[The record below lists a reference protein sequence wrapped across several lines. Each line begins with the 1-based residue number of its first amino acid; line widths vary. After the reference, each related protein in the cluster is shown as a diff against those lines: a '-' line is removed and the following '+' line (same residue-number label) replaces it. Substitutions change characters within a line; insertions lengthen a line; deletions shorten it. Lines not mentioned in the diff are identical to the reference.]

1 MLFRSGFAEDVI
13 DEVLDILEK
22 EEYLNDKV
30 YCEIFIEDKKKLN
43 GYGKN
48 KIKSLLIQKGISKN
62 IFEDFLNEFEYDE
75 EFDNALKMGIKKL
88 ELLSNE
94 EDNFKK
100 KQKIINYLTLFNVQI
115 IGNIFLNSPL
125 RSYTIK
131 TQHTRKKRHRHRQ
144 NGCDAQKVV
153 VSRKYFSNGNFNH
166 IFSGESIFCKAPIP
180 PAFRRVSSTNRS
192 TGCNVFYKSPTL
204 LPFQGFER
212 EQGKYRVYLKSSQQH
227 IKRHDKF
234 GDHAVISE
242 VRRRTHAS
250 QSGSY
255 IVECGKNR

>member
-1 MLFRSGFAEDVI
+1 MYFSEDEILEMKYFSDIERAKSRAINYISGKLKTKYEVRLKLKENGFAEDVI

-100 KQKIINYLTLFNVQI
+100 KQKIINYLTY
-115 IGNIFLNSPL
+115 
-125 RSYTIK
+125 R
-131 TQHTRKKRHRHRQ
+131 
-144 NGCDAQKVV
+144 
-153 VSRKYFSNGNFNH
+153 
-166 IFSGESIFCKAPIP
+166 
-180 PAFRRVSSTNRS
+180 
-192 TGCNVFYKSPTL
+192 
-204 LPFQGFER
+204 GF
-212 EQGKYRVYLKSSQQH
+212 GFDVINDVLKE
-227 IKRHDKF
+227 IL
-234 GDHAVISE
+234 
-242 VRRRTHAS
+242 
-250 QSGSY
+250 
-255 IVECGKNR
+255 

>member
-1 MLFRSGFAEDVI
+1 MQVVNINYSKSKEVFEVVFEDETKLLLNYNIFEKYKVSVDMDFSEDEILEMKYFSDIERAKSRAINYISGKLKTKYEVRLKLKENGFAEDVI

-100 KQKIINYLTLFNVQI
+100 KQKIINYLTYKGFNFDVI
-115 IGNIFLNSPL
+115 N
-125 RSYTIK
+125 
-131 TQHTRKKRHRHRQ
+131 
-144 NGCDAQKVV
+144 DV
-153 VSRKYFSNGNFNH
+153 
-166 IFSGESIFCKAPIP
+166 
-180 PAFRRVSSTNRS
+180 
-192 TGCNVFYKSPTL
+192 
-204 LPFQGFER
+204 
-212 EQGKYRVYLKSSQQH
+212 LKE
-227 IKRHDKF
+227 IL
-234 GDHAVISE
+234 
-242 VRRRTHAS
+242 
-250 QSGSY
+250 
-255 IVECGKNR
+255 

>member
-1 MLFRSGFAEDVI
+1 MQVVNINYSKSKEVFEVVFEDETKLLLNYNIFEKYKVSVDMYFSEDEILEMKYFSDIERAKSRAINYISGKLKTKYEVRLKLKENGFEEDVI

-100 KQKIINYLTLFNVQI
+100 KQKIINYLTY
-115 IGNIFLNSPL
+115 
-125 RSYTIK
+125 R
-131 TQHTRKKRHRHRQ
+131 
-144 NGCDAQKVV
+144 
-153 VSRKYFSNGNFNH
+153 
-166 IFSGESIFCKAPIP
+166 
-180 PAFRRVSSTNRS
+180 
-192 TGCNVFYKSPTL
+192 
-204 LPFQGFER
+204 GF
-212 EQGKYRVYLKSSQQH
+212 GFDVINDVLKE
-227 IKRHDKF
+227 IL
-234 GDHAVISE
+234 
-242 VRRRTHAS
+242 
-250 QSGSY
+250 
-255 IVECGKNR
+255 

>member
-1 MLFRSGFAEDVI
+1 MQVVNINYSKSKEVFEVVFENETKLLLNYNIFEKYKVSVDMDFSENEILEMKYFSDIERAKSRAINYISGKLKTKYEVRLKLKENGFAEDVI

-100 KQKIINYLTLFNVQI
+100 KQKIINYLTY
-115 IGNIFLNSPL
+115 
-125 RSYTIK
+125 R
-131 TQHTRKKRHRHRQ
+131 
-144 NGCDAQKVV
+144 
-153 VSRKYFSNGNFNH
+153 
-166 IFSGESIFCKAPIP
+166 
-180 PAFRRVSSTNRS
+180 
-192 TGCNVFYKSPTL
+192 
-204 LPFQGFER
+204 GF
-212 EQGKYRVYLKSSQQH
+212 GFDVINDVLKE
-227 IKRHDKF
+227 IL
-234 GDHAVISE
+234 
-242 VRRRTHAS
+242 
-250 QSGSY
+250 
-255 IVECGKNR
+255 

>member
-1 MLFRSGFAEDVI
+1 MQVVNINYSKSKEVFEVVFEDETRLLLNYNIFEKYKVSVDMDFSEDEILEIKYFSDIERAKSRAINYILGKLKTKYEVRLKLKENGFAEDVI

-62 IFEDFLNEFEYDE
+62 IFEGFLNEFEYDE

-100 KQKIINYLTLFNVQI
+100 KQKIINYLAY
-115 IGNIFLNSPL
+115 
-125 RSYTIK
+125 R
-131 TQHTRKKRHRHRQ
+131 
-144 NGCDAQKVV
+144 
-153 VSRKYFSNGNFNH
+153 
-166 IFSGESIFCKAPIP
+166 
-180 PAFRRVSSTNRS
+180 
-192 TGCNVFYKSPTL
+192 
-204 LPFQGFER
+204 GF
-212 EQGKYRVYLKSSQQH
+212 GFDVINDVLKE
-227 IKRHDKF
+227 IL
-234 GDHAVISE
+234 
-242 VRRRTHAS
+242 
-250 QSGSY
+250 
-255 IVECGKNR
+255 

>member
-1 MLFRSGFAEDVI
+1 MQVVNINYSKSKEVFEVVFEDETKLLLNYNIFEKYKVSVDMDFSEDEILEMKYFSDIEKAKSRAINYISGKLKTKYEVRLKLKENGFAEDVI

-100 KQKIINYLTLFNVQI
+100 KQKIINYLTY
-115 IGNIFLNSPL
+115 
-125 RSYTIK
+125 R
-131 TQHTRKKRHRHRQ
+131 
-144 NGCDAQKVV
+144 
-153 VSRKYFSNGNFNH
+153 
-166 IFSGESIFCKAPIP
+166 
-180 PAFRRVSSTNRS
+180 
-192 TGCNVFYKSPTL
+192 
-204 LPFQGFER
+204 GF
-212 EQGKYRVYLKSSQQH
+212 GFDVINDVLKE
-227 IKRHDKF
+227 IL
-234 GDHAVISE
+234 
-242 VRRRTHAS
+242 
-250 QSGSY
+250 
-255 IVECGKNR
+255 

>member
-1 MLFRSGFAEDVI
+1 MQVVNINYSKSKEVFEVVFEDETKLLLNYNIFEKYKVSVDMDFSEDEILEIKYFSDIERAKSRAINYILGKLKTKYEVRLKLKKNGFAEDVI

-100 KQKIINYLTLFNVQI
+100 KQKIINYLAY
-115 IGNIFLNSPL
+115 
-125 RSYTIK
+125 R
-131 TQHTRKKRHRHRQ
+131 
-144 NGCDAQKVV
+144 
-153 VSRKYFSNGNFNH
+153 
-166 IFSGESIFCKAPIP
+166 
-180 PAFRRVSSTNRS
+180 
-192 TGCNVFYKSPTL
+192 
-204 LPFQGFER
+204 GF
-212 EQGKYRVYLKSSQQH
+212 GFDVINDVLKE
-227 IKRHDKF
+227 IL
-234 GDHAVISE
+234 
-242 VRRRTHAS
+242 
-250 QSGSY
+250 
-255 IVECGKNR
+255 

>member
-1 MLFRSGFAEDVI
+1 MQVVNINYSKSKEVFEVVFEDETKLLLNYNIFEKYKVSVDMYFSENEILEMKYFSDIERAKSRAMNYISGKLKTKYEVRLKLKENGFAEDVI

-100 KQKIINYLTLFNVQI
+100 KQKIINYLTY
-115 IGNIFLNSPL
+115 
-125 RSYTIK
+125 R
-131 TQHTRKKRHRHRQ
+131 
-144 NGCDAQKVV
+144 
-153 VSRKYFSNGNFNH
+153 
-166 IFSGESIFCKAPIP
+166 
-180 PAFRRVSSTNRS
+180 
-192 TGCNVFYKSPTL
+192 
-204 LPFQGFER
+204 GF
-212 EQGKYRVYLKSSQQH
+212 GFDVINDVLKE
-227 IKRHDKF
+227 IL
-234 GDHAVISE
+234 
-242 VRRRTHAS
+242 
-250 QSGSY
+250 
-255 IVECGKNR
+255 

>member
-1 MLFRSGFAEDVI
+1 MQVTSINYSKSKEVFEVIFEDETKLLLNYNIFEKYKVSVDMYFSEDEILEMKYFSDIERAKLRAINYISGKLKTKYEVRLKLKENGFAEDVI

-100 KQKIINYLTLFNVQI
+100 KQKIINYLTY
-115 IGNIFLNSPL
+115 
-125 RSYTIK
+125 R
-131 TQHTRKKRHRHRQ
+131 
-144 NGCDAQKVV
+144 
-153 VSRKYFSNGNFNH
+153 
-166 IFSGESIFCKAPIP
+166 
-180 PAFRRVSSTNRS
+180 
-192 TGCNVFYKSPTL
+192 
-204 LPFQGFER
+204 GF
-212 EQGKYRVYLKSSQQH
+212 GFDVINDVLKE
-227 IKRHDKF
+227 IL
-234 GDHAVISE
+234 
-242 VRRRTHAS
+242 
-250 QSGSY
+250 
-255 IVECGKNR
+255 

>member
-1 MLFRSGFAEDVI
+1 MQVVNINYSKSKEVFEVVFEDETKLLLNYNIFEKYKVSVDMYFSDIERAKSRAINYISGKLKTKYEVRLKLKENGFAEDVI

-100 KQKIINYLTLFNVQI
+100 KQKIINYLTY
-115 IGNIFLNSPL
+115 
-125 RSYTIK
+125 R
-131 TQHTRKKRHRHRQ
+131 
-144 NGCDAQKVV
+144 
-153 VSRKYFSNGNFNH
+153 
-166 IFSGESIFCKAPIP
+166 
-180 PAFRRVSSTNRS
+180 
-192 TGCNVFYKSPTL
+192 
-204 LPFQGFER
+204 GF
-212 EQGKYRVYLKSSQQH
+212 GFDVINDVLKE
-227 IKRHDKF
+227 IL
-234 GDHAVISE
+234 
-242 VRRRTHAS
+242 
-250 QSGSY
+250 
-255 IVECGKNR
+255 

>member
-1 MLFRSGFAEDVI
+1 MQVTNISYSKSKEVFEVVFEDETKLLLNYNIFEKYKVSVDMYFSEDEILEMKYFSDIERAKSRAMNYISGKLKTKYEVRLKLKENGFAEDVI

-30 YCEIFIEDKKKLN
+30 YCEISIEDKKKLN

-100 KQKIINYLTLFNVQI
+100 KQKIINYLAY
-115 IGNIFLNSPL
+115 
-125 RSYTIK
+125 R
-131 TQHTRKKRHRHRQ
+131 
-144 NGCDAQKVV
+144 
-153 VSRKYFSNGNFNH
+153 
-166 IFSGESIFCKAPIP
+166 
-180 PAFRRVSSTNRS
+180 
-192 TGCNVFYKSPTL
+192 
-204 LPFQGFER
+204 GF
-212 EQGKYRVYLKSSQQH
+212 GFDVINDVLKE
-227 IKRHDKF
+227 IL
-234 GDHAVISE
+234 
-242 VRRRTHAS
+242 
-250 QSGSY
+250 
-255 IVECGKNR
+255 

>member
-1 MLFRSGFAEDVI
+1 MQVVNINYSKSKEVFEVVFEDETRLLLNYNIFEKYKVSVDMDFSEDEILEIKYFSDIERAKSRAINYILGKLKTKYEVRLKLKENGFAEDVI

-62 IFEDFLNEFEYDE
+62 IFEGFLNEFEYDE

-100 KQKIINYLTLFNVQI
+100 KQKIINYLTY
-115 IGNIFLNSPL
+115 
-125 RSYTIK
+125 R
-131 TQHTRKKRHRHRQ
+131 
-144 NGCDAQKVV
+144 
-153 VSRKYFSNGNFNH
+153 
-166 IFSGESIFCKAPIP
+166 
-180 PAFRRVSSTNRS
+180 
-192 TGCNVFYKSPTL
+192 
-204 LPFQGFER
+204 GF
-212 EQGKYRVYLKSSQQH
+212 GFDVINDVLKE
-227 IKRHDKF
+227 IL
-234 GDHAVISE
+234 
-242 VRRRTHAS
+242 
-250 QSGSY
+250 
-255 IVECGKNR
+255 

>member
-1 MLFRSGFAEDVI
+1 MQVVNINYSKFKEVFEVVFEDETKLLLNYNIFEKYKVSVDMYFSEDEILEMKYFSDIERAKSRAINYISGKLKTKYEVRLKLKENGFAEDVI

-100 KQKIINYLTLFNVQI
+100 KQKIINYLTY
-115 IGNIFLNSPL
+115 
-125 RSYTIK
+125 R
-131 TQHTRKKRHRHRQ
+131 
-144 NGCDAQKVV
+144 
-153 VSRKYFSNGNFNH
+153 
-166 IFSGESIFCKAPIP
+166 
-180 PAFRRVSSTNRS
+180 
-192 TGCNVFYKSPTL
+192 
-204 LPFQGFER
+204 GF
-212 EQGKYRVYLKSSQQH
+212 GFDVINDVLKE
-227 IKRHDKF
+227 IL
-234 GDHAVISE
+234 
-242 VRRRTHAS
+242 
-250 QSGSY
+250 
-255 IVECGKNR
+255 